1 MSVFVYEDTSF
12 EIDFFM
18 QKPFTDKIIF
28 FILDRTP
35 KIRITLTS
43 ESLQASKEIS
53 NKIRVLFM
61 NRLSPQIEAVLLRA
75 IDGKAVTPEDAHI
88 LIKSNDAELRVLM
101 QVACLIRDC
110 EKGQIISYSKKVFI
124 PLTNICRNN
133 CGYCGF
139 RRDPSDPSAKIMTP
153 NEVLQIAEAGKKAGC
168 KEALFAIG
176 EKPEELYPEV
186 REKLKSAG
194 YESMVEYLHEMCELV
209 VKKTGLL
216 PHSNA
221 GVMDRRELAELREN
235 NASMGLMLENISER
249 LCEQGEP
256 HNLSPGKH
264 PKLRLATIEYAGQL
278 KIPFTTGLLIGI
290 GETLEERVNSL
301 FTIKCIN
308 EKYGHIQEVIIQN
321 FQAKPRTPMEHC
333 LEPTVSDVLRTVA
346 VARLI
351 FRGETNIQVPPN
363 LSRGVYARF
372 LFAGINDWGGISPV
386 TKDFINPE
394 APWPRIKKLE
404 EKTAK
409 EGFKLK
415 ERLSIY
421 PEYITKKKGFMSN
434 PLEGRIK
441 TLADEWGYV
450 AKGGL

>member
-1 MSVFVYEDTSF
+1 LIECREKDNL
-12 EIDFFM
+12 I
-18 QKPFTDKIIF
+18 
-28 FILDRTP
+28 
-35 KIRITLTS
+35 LTS
-43 ESLQASKEIS
+43 ENSQASKE
-53 NKIRVLFM
+53 NKQQNKGLFM
-61 NRLSPQIEAVLLRA
+61 NSLSPQIETVLLRA
-75 IDGKAVTPEDAHI
+75 IEGKAVTPEDAHI
-88 LIKSNDAELRVLM
+88 LIQSNDAELCALLK
-101 QVACLIRDC
+101 VACLIRDC
-110 EKGQIISYSKKVFI
+110 EKGPIISYSKKVFI

-139 RRDPSDPSAKIMTP
+139 RRDPSDPSARIMTP
-153 NEVLQIAEAGKKAGC
+153 NEVLKIAEAGKKAGC
-168 KEALFAIG
+168 KEALFALG

-186 REKLKSAG
+186 RKKLKSAG
-194 YESMVEYLHEMCELV
+194 YESIVDYLHDMCELV

-221 GVMDRRELAELREN
+221 GVMDRKELAKLKEN

-249 LCEQGEP
+249 LCNQGEP
-256 HNLSPGKH
+256 HNLSPGKQ
-264 PKLRLATIEYAGQL
+264 PKLRLATIEAAGQL

-301 FTIKCIN
+301 FTIKHIN

-321 FQAKPRTPMEHC
+321 FQAKPKTPMKQC
-333 LEPTVSDVLRTVA
+333 LEPSVLDVTRTVA

-363 LSRGVYARF
+363 LSRGVYASF

-404 EKTAK
+404 EKTVK
-409 EGFKLK
+409 KGFTLK
-415 ERLSIY
+415 ERLPIY
-421 PEYITKKKGFMSN
+421 PEYITKKREFMSN
-434 PLEGRIK
+434 SLEDRMK
-441 TLADEWGYV
+441 ALVDEYGYV
-450 AKGGL
+450 AKEA